1 MLDLAHRTRIPVG
14 MGLTHLDVRLR
25 NLADARRTTEEKLL
39 VDSGAVFSIVPATVL
54 RRIGIEPHSRET
66 FTLADGSEVERD
78 VGSVLFELGG
88 RKGAAPVIF
97 GRRGDAAVLGAITL
111 EALGLELNPLK
122 RRIRPM
128 VLTLV

>member
-1 MLDLAHRTRIPVG
+1 MLDLAHRGRIPTG

-25 NLADARRTTEEKLL
+25 NLADPRRTADERLL

-54 RRIGIEPHSRET
+54 RRLGVHPHSRET
-66 FTLADGSEVERD
+66 FTLADGSDVERD
-78 VGSVLFELGG
+78 VGSVMFEIGR

-111 EALGLELNPLK
+111 EALGLELNPLQ